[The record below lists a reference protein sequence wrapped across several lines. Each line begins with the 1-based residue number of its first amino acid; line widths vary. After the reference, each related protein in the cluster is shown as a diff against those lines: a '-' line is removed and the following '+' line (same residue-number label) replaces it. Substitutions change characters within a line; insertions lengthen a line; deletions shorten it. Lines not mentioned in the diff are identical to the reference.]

1 MDIEE
6 MIRKLTLMRDTITAE
21 IYGLQS
27 ILQDIN
33 DIKGALESQEDD
45 LK

>member
-6 MIRKLTLMRDTITAE
+6 MIRKLTLMQDTITAE

-33 DIKGALESQEDD
+33 SIKGALESQEDD
-45 LK
+45 FK